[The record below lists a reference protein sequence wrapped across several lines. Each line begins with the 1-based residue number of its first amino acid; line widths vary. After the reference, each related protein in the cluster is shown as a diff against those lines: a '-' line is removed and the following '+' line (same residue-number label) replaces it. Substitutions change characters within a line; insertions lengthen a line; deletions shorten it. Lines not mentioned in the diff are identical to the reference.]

1 MEYIDSLFTGQSDL
15 FGVTVSESSRA
26 LSVDCVSEH
35 PAVYRHLKPCS
46 NVDESES
53 QKKNS

>member
-26 LSVDCVSEH
+26 LSVEGH